1 MNSARVEKS
10 ADKLLK
16 IMEKRYKKESAYV
29 LTENDKDAIW
39 FHFFGRLTRG
49 ESERELI
56 ASCQIVKLK

>member
-39 FHFFGRLTRG
+39 KTYQRG
-49 ESERELI
+49 IRARTYSFM
-56 ASCQIVKLK
+56 SDS

>member
-49 ESERELI
+49 KSERELT

>member
-16 IMEKRYKKESAYV
+16 IMKKRYKKESAYV

-49 ESERELI
+49 GIRARTYNFMSD
-56 ASCQIVKLK
+56 S